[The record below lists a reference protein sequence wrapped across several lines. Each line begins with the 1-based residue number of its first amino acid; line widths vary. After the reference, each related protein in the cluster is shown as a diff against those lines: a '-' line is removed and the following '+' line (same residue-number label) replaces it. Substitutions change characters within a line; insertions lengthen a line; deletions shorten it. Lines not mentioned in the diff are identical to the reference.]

1 MGRVHTLSMT
11 EKVGN
16 LGAGL
21 YRFHDKLDGETLAAL
36 CTTTGQHGTAALGS
50 HTCTEAMSLCA
61 LALIRLIRALHLVT
75 LSSCEFR
82 ASARIY

>member
-1 MGRVHTLSMT
+1 MRRIHAPSIAEEVRD
-11 EKVGN
+11 
-16 LGAGL
+16 LGSGL
-21 YRFHDKLDGETLAAL
+21 DRSHDSLDGETLAAL